1 MRAERRTEL
10 FPIGR
15 DADPALGQSPSH
27 FFGGLRFNEYG
38 CDLRMRLAETAFE
51 FNNCRLDLGRVK
63 GIVELDAEA
72 DDNLIWRELDGG
84 DPVRLADALDAT
96 GRRED
101 RLPEFRVGALADE

>member
-1 MRAERRTEL
+1 MRAGRRTEL
-10 FPIGR
+10 FPSGR
-15 DADPALGQSPSH
+15 YAAPALGQSPSH

-63 GIVELDAEA
+63 GVVELDSEV

-84 DPVRLADALDAT
+84 DHGRLAAALDAT
-96 GRRED
+96 GRRAATP
-101 RLPEFRVGALADE
+101 PEFRVGALADE